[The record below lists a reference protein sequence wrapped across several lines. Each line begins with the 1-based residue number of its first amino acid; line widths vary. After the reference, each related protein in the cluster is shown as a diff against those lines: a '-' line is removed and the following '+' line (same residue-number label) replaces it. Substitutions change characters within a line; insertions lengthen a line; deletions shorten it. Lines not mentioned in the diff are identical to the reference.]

1 MVTCQICNRQFKQIN
16 NTHLSTHEIT
26 IDEYKFRFPNCPVV
40 SKETSKIKSEKMI
53 GKNKRNIRLDAKDKM
68 MKDNPMW
75 NKKTS
80 IKMGKTRSHRIS
92 KGEIDALKNLG
103 HLPTDKEK
111 IVQRILGKYKF
122 PLQYVGDGQVWIG
135 NRCPDFINEEL
146 RIVVELDLDVFAH
159 EQERIDSERFYMNHG
174 YKLIWLTSIEEKE
187 VIDWLTPFFFGL
199 EWEKIDSITKEKT
212 AGRKEVCN
220 IECQPNN
227 NYFAEDILVHNCFAD
242 SFRSSLYS
250 AFFDNSKELGLRHAK
265 PSFFRTEM
273 DKLMKHRGSNKT
285 NTELQKAIS
294 LQIPIRLGI
303 RFEDFLPIEAKM
315 GVSLNFM
322 QYLSEQVYPIMVNTK
337 STLIGREDYV
347 RALADNKA
355 GAAVHMTMISSDD
368 KLNKKLEP
376 GAPPFRKRL
385 EAAKAL
391 TDAGVRVVARI
402 EPLMVFINDTP
413 EDVAKWI
420 SEVKG
425 AGINHITFD
434 TYSFSASAPGV
445 QRQMEIEGY
454 DFKRMFYLMS
464 DSQWLGS
471 LILGEFMKM
480 LKKEGGF
487 SSSTFDFGN
496 APINDQD
503 ICCECEDLY
512 IPLGGNFSW
521 GNNVMAI
528 RFIQREYP
536 NPVTWRQ
543 YNWFVESRGGWLSE
557 SLKND
562 VFLSWN
568 LLGNP
573 AYFPDWAAGV
583 EPCGLDPEGSKIWKF
598 NPESDFRLE
607 LLENLVVERQ
617 EWK

>member
-1 MVTCQICNRQFKQIN
+1 MNKLFKDYWELRKLVEGIIPRRTQ
-16 NTHLSTHEIT
+16 L
-26 IDEYKFRFPNCPVV
+26 
-40 SKETSKIKSEKMI
+40 EKLE
-53 GKNKRNIRLDAKDKM
+53 K
-68 MKDNPMW
+68 
-75 NKKTS
+75 
-80 IKMGKTRSHRIS
+80 H
-92 KGEIDALKNLG
+92 KGLV
-103 HLPTDKEK
+103 KEK
-111 IVQRILGKYKF
+111 
-122 PLQYVGDGQVWIG
+122 
-135 NRCPDFINEEL
+135 
-146 RIVVELDLDVFAH
+146 
-159 EQERIDSERFYMNHG
+159 
-174 YKLIWLTSIEEKE
+174 
-187 VIDWLTPFFFGL
+187 
-199 EWEKIDSITKEKT
+199 
-212 AGRKEVCN
+212 GRKVNYQEFSFEREQYEIKQKLLNKEEIGSFLEVSLRAAHCPMPLN
-220 IECQPNN
+220 ADVWDGLRCGFGCK
-227 NYFAEDILVHNCFAD
+227 YCFAD

-347 RALADNKA
+347 RALSDNKA

-368 KLNKKLEP
+368 ILNKKLEP

-480 LKKEGGF
+480 LKREGGF

-543 YNWFVESRGGWLSE
+543 YNWFVECRGGWLSE